1 MADMRRPRRSAMP
14 PIAGCKQSARLVPAA
29 IGGIGPAGVALL
41 VASAQ
46 GAWVNGSWSERMI
59 AAAGFGGQSGL
70 GGRSGFGAAG
80 VCGDGGGGAGVQFPV
95 AGVQLEF
102 HVVVTKSG
110 EGRAGVKFWVVELG
124 GAGSYTREEIQT
136 VTVTLGA
143 PVDQSGD
150 PVKIYRGSAQ

>member
-1 MADMRRPRRSAMP
+1 MERPELAETVEALRAEL
-14 PIAGCKQSARLVPAA
+14 AR
-29 IGGIGPAGVALL
+29 
-41 VASAQ
+41 
-46 GAWVNGSWSERMI
+46 
-59 AAAGFGGQSGL
+59 AAA
-70 GGRSGFGAAG
+70 A
-80 VCGDGGGGAGVQFPV
+80 GGGAGFQFPV

-150 PVKIYRGSAQ
+150 PVKIYRGSAQKP